1 MIGKGHKQAIV
12 SLVERKSGYAVLAK
26 VKNKT
31 ADLVSNAIID
41 RLKPLATK
49 VKTLTYDNG
58 KEFALHQVIASK
70 LGATVYFA
78 RPYHSWERGLNE
90 HTNGLVRQYLP
101 KHKRLDV
108 IDNEIVKEI
117 EQKIL
122 DLSIDFQK
130 LKLE

>member
-49 VKTLTYDNG
+49 VKN
-58 KEFALHQVIASK
+58 
-70 LGATVYFA
+70 
-78 RPYHSWERGLNE
+78 
-90 HTNGLVRQYLP
+90 
-101 KHKRLDV
+101 
-108 IDNEIVKEI
+108 
-117 EQKIL
+117 L
-122 DLSIDFQK
+122 DL
-130 LKLE
+130 